1 MLDVIG
7 IGSAFVDYFIEADQK
22 FFKKYNLKVE
32 DDFLFE
38 EKNIKPAAFFKENQI
53 LAKSPGGNSPN
64 TIAVLAKLGAK
75 VGYHGI
81 LGKNDKNSR
90 FFLEKLKKID
100 FSHVFRKGKMSE
112 AACMISHDRK
122 YRTFLSKVNKDDNYF
137 FQKIDYSFLNL
148 ASFVYIGPFFLNPRE
163 NIKKLKKVFENI
175 KKPLI
180 CFSPGIVY
188 LGSDDKNIT
197 PLLKKTYVLFLN
209 SQEIK
214 TMTKKTA
221 KEGSK
226 KLLEYG
232 PKIIVCTLGEK
243 GVLVTS
249 SKEQFYVKAKKVKKI
264 IDTTGAG
271 DAFAAGFLYGLI
283 KKKSLRWSAN
293 FGNKIASY
301 SISGFG
307 LSWLKSLVV

>member
-38 EKNIKPAAFFKENQI
+38 EKNIRPASFFKENQI

-81 LGKNDKNSR
+81 IGKNDKNSS
-90 FFLEKLKKID
+90 FFLKKLKKID
-100 FSHVFRKGKMSE
+100 FHVFKKGKMSK
-112 AACMISHDRK
+112 AACIVSHNRK
-122 YRTFLSKVNKDDNYF
+122 YRTFLSEVNKYDNYF
-137 FQKIDYSFLNL
+137 FQKIDYLFLNL
-148 ASFVYIGPFFLNPRE
+148 ASFVYIGPFYLNPKE
-163 NIKKLKKVFENI
+163 NIEKLKKVFENI
-175 KKPLI
+175 EKPLI

-188 LGSDDKNIT
+188 LEFNDKNII
-197 PLLKKTYVLFLN
+197 PLLKKTHVFFLN

-214 TMTKKTA
+214 TMTKKTV

-226 KLLEYG
+226 KLLEFG
-232 PKIIVCTLGEK
+232 PKIIVCTLGGK
-243 GVLVTS
+243 GVLITS
-249 SKEQFYVKAKKVKKI
+249 SKEQFYTKAKKVKKI

-307 LSWLKSLVV
+307 LSWLKSLVI